1 MRLIK
6 QGFEII
12 EQPSGL
18 EGMYKM
24 IEMAGRTCY
33 KSEDKITETSAKE
46 FVDRMIKSGHG
57 AMLEHGTVYL
67 DMPDSAGD
75 YGLVPFFASNPYS
88 ELIVVPLEDREHN
101 YITTNFRVIIENF
114 AEEYIPDILQYWCE
128 PTEYHK
134 KRYTVKWTIDRVTGE
149 SFLRHRVF
157 SFARESTRYC
167 NYSKDKFG
175 NELTFIIPCWLDVPE
190 GKYTNIAKQSN
201 EDGEYKQI
209 MIHENNTNAYPLTT
223 TPEGR
228 FLWNCYW
235 DEHDYF
241 DLLNYGWK
249 PQQARQVLPFS
260 VSSPLVMTGF
270 ASDWLHFFDLR
281 CNSHAHPQA
290 REIATALK
298 EEFIKR
304 KYIKE

>member
-1 MRLIK
+1 M
-6 QGFEII
+6 
-12 EQPSGL
+12 
-18 EGMYKM
+18 
-24 IEMAGRTCY
+24 
-33 KSEDKITETSAKE
+33 
-46 FVDRMIKSGHG
+46 
-57 AMLEHGTVYL
+57 
-67 DMPDSAGD
+67 
-75 YGLVPFFASNPYS
+75 
-88 ELIVVPLEDREHN
+88 
-101 YITTNFRVIIENF
+101 
-114 AEEYIPDILQYWCE
+114 
-128 PTEYHK
+128 
-134 KRYTVKWTIDRVTGE
+134 
-149 SFLRHRVF
+149 
-157 SFARESTRYC
+157 YC
-167 NYSKDKFG
+167 NYSKGKFG
-175 NELTFIIPCWLDVPE
+175 NEITFIIPCWLDVPE

-209 MIHENNTNAYPLTT
+209 MVHENNTNAYPLTT

-270 ASDWLHFFDLR
+270 TSDWLHFFGLR
-281 CNSHAHPQA
+281 CDSHAHPQA

-304 KYIKE
+304 EYIKNE